1 MKEIIEIEIDGL
13 MIEEELETRE
23 KEQIINLSL
32 NQKYQLITKTMWTD
46 YKNCLYQTDELLS
59 QTIAIEDDKQIE

>member
-32 NQKYQLITKTMWTD
+32 NQKYQLITKQCD
-46 YKNCLYQTDELLS
+46 RL
-59 QTIAIEDDKQIE
+59 